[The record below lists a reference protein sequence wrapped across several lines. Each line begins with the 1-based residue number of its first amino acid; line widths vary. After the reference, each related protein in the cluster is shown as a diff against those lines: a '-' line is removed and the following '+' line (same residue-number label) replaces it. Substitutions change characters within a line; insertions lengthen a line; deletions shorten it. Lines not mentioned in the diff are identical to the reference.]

1 MAKYFQKFF
10 SEIKGFKMAS
20 STNHPIIPEVAIQAS
35 SNTGIPASAENK
47 IEQGGINSTKAKIN
61 EVYHTADTE
70 FINFDLEDYYMRGI
84 NLLKPEIVMSS
95 EYVPIRKDF
104 DDSPGLQIQAG
115 NQKISVNQVFKLIE
129 LHHSVQKSVNIAS
142 LEFLNSAAGVNVN
155 NLYNEA
161 SKYFSTDLL
170 KSTLDETVDAYMDKL
185 KSEIPT
191 VGTQD

>member
-1 MAKYFQKFF
+1 
-10 SEIKGFKMAS
+10 MAS